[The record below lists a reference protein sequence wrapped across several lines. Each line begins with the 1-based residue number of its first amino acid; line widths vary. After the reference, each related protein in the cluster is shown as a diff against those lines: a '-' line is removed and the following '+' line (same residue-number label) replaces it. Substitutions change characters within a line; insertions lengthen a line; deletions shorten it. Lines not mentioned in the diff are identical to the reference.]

1 MFDNLRG
8 KILAIGLGIL
18 VLTGLVSVNKLVEVV
33 DADEIVVIQSVFTG
47 SLTWYTTPGPK
58 PQLLGSATH
67 YQKRDIYEF
76 ENQIRFNDGAHGTM
90 IGSIQFELPTDE
102 QNLTALHVRF
112 GGPTAVKQQLVQ
124 KVVDK
129 ATYMTGPL
137 MSSKES
143 YAERRNSLISYVEDQ
158 VAHGVYQT
166 TQNNVRIKDPISNV
180 EKTITV
186 VDIVMVNGVPKRA
199 EEAVLVEFGIKPFNF
214 AMSRLDYDK
223 AVESQIQAQ
232 QEATMA
238 VQTKMAE
245 ARQAEQDALT
255 AEAEG
260 KAAAARSQWKQ
271 EVIKAQAIT
280 LAEQEKEVAVTE
292 AKKKR
297 DVATLD
303 AEAAEQYKIA
313 TLLRAEA
320 DATAKKKIIEADGA
334 LAQKLNTYE
343 RVQGFWAQAYASRQ
357 VPAMVFGATGDG
369 GTDTSMKDFMTLM
382 TANAAKDLT
391 LDLATK

>member
-143 YAERRNSLISYVEDQ
+143 YAERRDSTNSTWVSPIEDYSSSIDDLINDHQ
-158 VAHGVYQT
+158 
-166 TQNNVRIKDPISNV
+166 
-180 EKTITV
+180 
-186 VDIVMVNGVPKRA
+186 
-199 EEAVLVEFGIKPFNF
+199 
-214 AMSRLDYDK
+214 
-223 AVESQIQAQ
+223 
-232 QEATMA
+232 
-238 VQTKMAE
+238 
-245 ARQAEQDALT
+245 
-255 AEAEG
+255 
-260 KAAAARSQWKQ
+260 
-271 EVIKAQAIT
+271 
-280 LAEQEKEVAVTE
+280 
-292 AKKKR
+292 
-297 DVATLD
+297 
-303 AEAAEQYKIA
+303 
-313 TLLRAEA
+313 
-320 DATAKKKIIEADGA
+320 KKINTHTSNSEKMK
-334 LAQKLNTYE
+334 KLYLE
-343 RVQGFWAQAYASRQ
+343 V
-357 VPAMVFGATGDG
+357 
-369 GTDTSMKDFMTLM
+369 TS
-382 TANAAKDLT
+382 ANS
-391 LDLATK
+391 